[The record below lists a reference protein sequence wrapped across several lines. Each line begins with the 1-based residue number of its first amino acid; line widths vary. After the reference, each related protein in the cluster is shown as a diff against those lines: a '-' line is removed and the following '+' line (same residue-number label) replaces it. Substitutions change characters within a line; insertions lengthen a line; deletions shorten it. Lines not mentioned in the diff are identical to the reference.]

1 MQQFDLLYNIQLFI
15 RSNPLLPLLLKLK
28 LPKNNSIY
36 TDDVRL
42 SARSRVVRIGADNQK
57 K

>member
-42 SARSRVVRIGADNQK
+42 SARSRVVRIDADNQK